1 VQDLVGL
8 VLAVPRA
15 VLVLLTVV
23 VIVVEVHQRLEH
35 LSDGILSVR
44 LGFTGA
50 SNRQVNAVMSSFGNR
65 HISRRHAR

>member
-35 LSDGILSVR
+35 LSDGILVVCGIQADAHET
-44 LGFTGA
+44 LL
-50 SNRQVNAVMSSFGNR
+50 
-65 HISRRHAR
+65 